1 MKRLAFGLFICV
13 PFLLGAVP
21 GDTDPAAAEAHR
33 VAQGHY
39 LVHNVAM
46 CVQCHSPR
54 DAAGNLSETE
64 LLVGGDLRVQFG
76 YQNNWNWAYRPPM
89 IAGLPGYTD
98 EQAMRLLTEGVTR
111 TGAPPR
117 PPMPPF
123 RLSEDDARAVIAYLR
138 SL

>member
-1 MKRLAFGLFICV
+1 MKRLVLGVFICV
-13 PFLLGAVP
+13 PLLLAAVP
-21 GDTDPAAAEAHR
+21 GDTDPAAQQAHQ
-33 VAQGHY
+33 VAHGQY
-39 LVHNVAM
+39 LVHSVAM

-54 DAAGNLSETE
+54 TA
-64 LLVGGDLRVQFG
+64 GGDLVESQLLQGGDLKVQFG
-76 YQNNWNWAYRPPM
+76 YENNWDWVYRPPM

-98 EQAMRLLTEGVTR
+98 EQAMKLLTQGVAR
-111 TGAPPR
+111 SGKAAR